1 MMQKRFGSSRRSGA
15 VLVAAIVV
23 LFIVSM
29 LAIQTTKTMSTIRYG
44 DQRQSAL
51 RQSQELIKLGRL
63 VHKHKSSNAESTDG
77 TTKIAIS
84 FGDGETGSIEIIS
97 ANETNSVLIKAAYKQ
112 GDSPA
117 TAASWEG
124 EYE

>member
-1 MMQKRFGSSRRSGA
+1 MRKRFRSSRRSGA
-15 VLVAAIVV
+15 VLIAAIVV

-51 RQSQELIKLGRL
+51 RQAQELVELGRL
-63 VHKHKSSNAESTDG
+63 VHKHRSSKAESTDAE
-77 TTKIAIS
+77 TKISIS
-84 FGDGETGSIEIIS
+84 FGDGETGSIEIIT
-97 ANETNSVLIKAAYKQ
+97 ADETNSVRIKAAYKQ